1 MDMDKVDTYVE
12 DKVDILVVASDIMH
26 LEVAVE

>member
-12 DKVDILVVASDIMH
+12 DKVDILVVASDNMH
-26 LEVAVE
+26 LEVV